1 LALFAVDPAP
11 LVVTRFDQI
20 SPARRRDGSSQRT
33 GGGEVAVLGVALI
46 LYVAAIVA
54 LAHALARE

>member
-1 LALFAVDPAP
+1 LALFAVDHAP
-11 LVVTRFDQI
+11 LVVTRFDLV
-20 SPARRRDGSSQRT
+20 SPARPAKVLIAGP